1 MMRSVIKNKY
11 KCYFLNRLG
20 RKGRLYTGYLL
31 IVQLNVHDFVVEER
45 NNKHSVNW
53 RPPPSLIFI
62 RNWGP
67 KGRKIF
73 FETAPS
79 CLRVW
84 MNPPPSPSPLI
95 WRSGFATAYIQFYL
109 GAPPRES
116 ELTCSLSLDKF
127 PRRNSYIQL
136 TVYCSWANWAEAFCN
151 SQSMCY
157 TCAWVL
163 VKNCLYRVPDCTG
176 SDQGR
181 TLWLPGVCW
190 NAHLLEITQT
200 TMDRLRNWTRPKGLE
215 HAEG

>member
-1 MMRSVIKNKY
+1 MTSWSKSVTINTLWTEGPPLP
-11 KCYFLNRLG
+11 YF
-20 RKGRLYTGYLL
+20 YTKL
-31 IVQLNVHDFVVEER
+31 
-45 NNKHSVNW
+45 
-53 RPPPSLIFI
+53 RPE
-62 RNWGP
+62 GP
-67 KGRKIF
+67 KNF
-73 FETAPS
+73 FWDCPLLSQGLDE
-79 CLRVW
+79 
-84 MNPPPSPSPLI
+84 PPPSPSPLI

>member
-1 MMRSVIKNKY
+1 MMGSVIINKS
-11 KCYFLNRLG
+11 KCYFLNIRG

-45 NNKHSVNW
+45 NKKHSVNW
-53 RPPPSLIFI
+53 RPPLIFR

-67 KGRKIF
+67 KGWKIF
-73 FETAPS
+73 LETARS
-79 CLRVW
+79 CLRVLSPTPLSEG
-84 MNPPPSPSPLI
+84 MDPSLPTSNFI
-95 WRSGFATAYIQFYL
+95 W

-127 PRRNSYIQL
+127 PRRNSYTQL
-136 TVYCSWANWAEAFCN
+136 TVYCSWANWAT
-151 SQSMCY
+151 MCY

>member
-1 MMRSVIKNKY
+1 MTSWSKSVTINT
-11 KCYFLNRLG
+11 LWN
-20 RKGRLYTGYLL
+20 
-31 IVQLNVHDFVVEER
+31 EA
-45 NNKHSVNW
+45 
-53 RPPPSLIFI
+53 PPPLFLDETEA
-62 RNWGP
+62 RRAE
-67 KGRKIF
+67 KF
-73 FETAPS
+73 F
-79 CLRVW
+79 LRL
-84 MNPPPSPSPLI
+84 PPLVSGSGWTPLPPPLI
-95 WRSGFATAYIQFYL
+95 WRYGFATAYIQFYL

-136 TVYCSWANWAEAFCN
+136 TIYCSWANWAEAFCH

-190 NAHLLEITQT
+190 NAPFAGDHPNGNGQIEELNKT
-200 TMDRLRNWTRPKGLE
+200 
-215 HAEG
+215 

>member
-1 MMRSVIKNKY
+1 MMGSIIKNKY

-45 NNKHSVNW
+45 NKKHSVNW
-53 RPPPSLIFI
+53 RPPLIFR

-67 KGRKIF
+67 KGWKSL

-84 MNPPPSPSPLI
+84 MNPPLPHPLI
-95 WRSGFATAYIQFYL
+95 WRYGSATAYIQFYL